1 MMQAKA
7 CTDGTAYI
15 LEYPS

>member
-1 MMQAKA
+1 MQTKA
-7 CTDGTAYI
+7 STDGTAYI